1 MDYILCSQR
10 WRSKTTK
17 LAKTIPRAD
26 YDSDHEFLIA
36 KFIVKLKKVGKP
48 TIPFRYDLN
57 KIPYDYTVEVTNR
70 FQGLDLIESL
80 ENCGQKFH
88 DIVKAKVKMIST
100 NTNAKRQN
108 GYLRRTYK

>member
-1 MDYILCSQR
+1 MEKLYIVNKN
-10 WRSKTTK
+10 KTG
-17 LAKTIPRAD
+17 AD
-26 YDSDHEFLIA
+26 CGSDHELLIA
-36 KFIVKLKKVGKP
+36 KFRLKLNKVWK
-48 TIPFRYDLN
+48 TTRAFRYDLN
-57 KIPYDYTVEVTNR
+57 QIPYDYAVEVTNR